1 MLEVSDLSF
10 KRDKRELFKSLNFT
24 LEKGEILSVL
34 GQNGVG
40 KTTLLRCLMGFLKA
54 KGSITY
60 MGKDLKHYSQ
70 KELFKL
76 ISYVPQSK
84 NSAIGLSVLDMVLL
98 GLNTTFSPSNAH
110 KTLALETLESLEIAN
125 LKDKK
130 CNALSGGELQMVLLA
145 RAIICKPQ
153 IIILDEPESNL
164 DFKNI
169 SIILH
174 LLKRLQDSGVSIIL
188 NTHFPMHAL
197 ILKGKT
203 LMLKKDTSYIYGLS
217 DEVLN
222 ESNLSFIY
230 EVSLKRCKVLDLD
243 YIGF

>member
-1 MLEVSDLSF
+1 MLEVKNLGF
-10 KRDKRELFKSLNFT
+10 KRDKREIFKGLNFNMK
-24 LEKGEILSVL
+24 EGEILSVL

-40 KTTLLRCLMGFLKA
+40 KTTLLRCLMGFLRA
-54 KGSITY
+54 SGEICY
-60 MGKDLKHYSQ
+60 FGRELKSYSQ

-76 ISYVPQSK
+76 VSYVPQSK

-98 GLNTTFSPSNAH
+98 GLNTAFNPSTTHKALAL
-110 KTLALETLESLEIAN
+110 KTLKSLEIES

-145 RAIICKPQ
+145 RALICKPKLV
-153 IIILDEPESNL
+153 ILDEPESNL

-174 LLKRLQDSGVSIIL
+174 LLKSLQESKVSIIL

-197 ILKGKT
+197 KLKGKA
-203 LMLKKDTSYIYGLS
+203 LMLKKDTSYIYGEG
-217 DEVLN
+217 DEVLS
-222 ESNLSFIY
+222 EKNLSFIY
-230 EVSLKRCKVLDLD
+230 EVSLKRHKVLDLE
-243 YIGF
+243 YIGL